1 MGLAMSRKI
10 VTRTD
15 VYSFKVAILFF
26 YESAVGAKGFE
37 NDQNRSWSWR
47 ERSRALLQERSLP
60 KLVLDV
66 TVSRNATT
74 VTNIVTKKQTNTE
87 ESKRYYQMWDLVCTT
102 LHSPTLTQTLA

>member
-37 NDQNRSWSWR
+37 NDQNRSWS
-47 ERSRALLQERSLP
+47 
-60 KLVLDV
+60 
-66 TVSRNATT
+66 
-74 VTNIVTKKQTNTE
+74 
-87 ESKRYYQMWDLVCTT
+87 
-102 LHSPTLTQTLA
+102 